1 MTKPRQMLL
10 TLKQRA
16 NPPRIEIVTLGRIQ
30 RIRKIRGNNL
40 PRGRTDSDYWGLNIR
55 PHPKPSCGPHVWQTS
70 HNSISPHQ
78 LPSAPLGGL
87 IGGIGVRGWPNEV
100 PVSVSVCGIANTN
113 GFRSILDES
122 LLQHRNIYMSLVVIK
137 PPKMM
142 LCLSTI
148 TNNRVRR
155 MASSI
160 DKYSAVFQRSTS
172 AAKLVLDQCRSI
184 AFIHMVWRSRKE
196 DTVAESLKLDRLRLS
211 SATTDV

>member
-1 MTKPRQMLL
+1 MTEPRQMLL

-30 RIRKIRGNNL
+30 RIRKIRGNSL
-40 PRGRTDSDYWGLNIR
+40 PRGRTDSDYWGLNIC

-142 LCLSTI
+142 LCLSTMD

-160 DKYSAVFQRSTS
+160 DKYSAVLLMINRS
-172 AAKLVLDQCRSI
+172 SI
-184 AFIHMVWRSRKE
+184 AFIIMVWRSRKE